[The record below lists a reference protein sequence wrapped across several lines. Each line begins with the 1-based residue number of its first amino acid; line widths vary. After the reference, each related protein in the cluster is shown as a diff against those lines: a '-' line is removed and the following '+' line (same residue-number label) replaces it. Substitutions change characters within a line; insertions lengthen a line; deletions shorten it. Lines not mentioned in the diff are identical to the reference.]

1 MNEKGKNM
9 IKVYIT
15 NVVRN
20 IKQYKLSKKIIKDIS
35 KFKHPQARDEK
46 ITSYLLLKC
55 ALDIHRIKKVKI
67 KLNKFGKPMLENQE
81 IHFNI
86 SHSGGYVVCAV
97 SDSPIGVDIEQT
109 NPNIKS
115 ISSRF
120 LTKKELE
127 AYISS
132 SNRKLT
138 QI

>member
-1 MNEKGKNM
+1 MV
-9 IKVYIT
+9 KVYIT
-15 NVVRN
+15 SVVKN
-20 IKQYKLSKKIIKDIS
+20 IKQYKLLPNIIKEIN
-35 KFKHPQARDEK
+35 KFKHPQVRVEK
-46 ITSYLLLKC
+46 ASSYLLLKRV
-55 ALDIHRIKKVKI
+55 LDIHKIKKIKI
-67 KLNKFGKPMLENQE
+67 KLNKFGKPMLENQT
-81 IHFNI
+81 IHFNL

-127 AYISS
+127 TYISS
-132 SNRKLT
+132 SDRKLT